1 MTLLH
6 SEQVDIQHPVK
17 KKKKKNNKN
26 TPFVPTSGLQKHQQ
40 HQCFKDEE
48 LKRLFGCCTC
58 KL

>member
-17 KKKKKNNKN
+17 NKKNNNNKN
-26 TPFVPTSGLQKHQQ
+26 APFVPTSRLQKHQQ
-40 HQCFKDEE
+40 HQSFKDEE
-48 LKRLFGCCTC
+48 LKRLFGCGTS

>member
-17 KKKKKNNKN
+17 KENNNKKN
-26 TPFVPTSGLQKHQQ
+26 TPFEPTSGLQKHQQ
-40 HQCFKDEE
+40 HQSFEDEE
-48 LKRLFGCCTC
+48 LKRLFGCCTS